1 MGTERGFSFLKMG
14 VMASLCRW
22 EHTVE
27 ANNWRCGKEGG
38 MGRGGEGF
46 GLSSEDT
53 RFFHGRR
60 KAELAV
66 SGARLG
72 GQTGGLEPVRV
83 LF

>member
-1 MGTERGFSFLKMG
+1 
-14 VMASLCRW
+14 
-22 EHTVE
+22 
-27 ANNWRCGKEGG
+27 
-38 MGRGGEGF
+38 MGRAGEGF
-46 GLSSEDT
+46 GLSSEDP

>member
-1 MGTERGFSFLKMG
+1 
-14 VMASLCRW
+14 
-22 EHTVE
+22 
-27 ANNWRCGKEGG
+27 

-60 KAELAV
+60 KAELAA